1 MASEEE
7 IEVRRR
13 KVQELSQKGY
23 TQHEIAT
30 KLEVHSQTICAD
42 IKFIN
47 DRYKKLVS
55 ENPEYLSQQLEKIL
69 KFIDDFDLLM
79 KEYWELKEQATNEIT
94 VTDKKGNTKT
104 IPYGDLD
111 DQRKVL
117 DSIRQVIVEKAKI
130 LKLVSGDN
138 KYLTQN
144 YVHADSLVVYIQPI
158 MNIVKQLVVQFVPEE
173 KKQAAF
179 TFLSTGI
186 KKQKELSEGNE
197 K

>member
-7 IEVRRR
+7 IEIRRR

-23 TQHEIAT
+23 TSHEIAE
-30 KLEVHSQTICAD
+30 KLEVHFQTIYTD

-47 DRYKKLVS
+47 ARYKKIVS

-79 KEYWELKEQATNEIT
+79 KEYWELKEQAKREIT
-94 VTDKKGNTKT
+94 VTDKKGNTKK

-117 DSIRQVIVEKAKI
+117 DSIRQVIIEKAKI
-130 LKLVSGDN
+130 LKLISGDN

-144 YVHADSLVVYIQPI
+144 YVHIDNLGIHIQPI
-158 MNIVKQLVVQFVPEE
+158 MNIVMQVIKKYVPNEKQPEAFNSLKQLIEANRETEE
-173 KKQAAF
+173 
-179 TFLSTGI
+179 
-186 KKQKELSEGNE
+186 EG
-197 K
+197 

>member
-7 IEVRRR
+7 IEIRRR

-23 TQHEIAT
+23 TSHEIAE
-30 KLEVHSQTICAD
+30 KLEVHFQTIYTD

-47 DRYKKLVS
+47 ARYKKIVS

-79 KEYWELKEQATNEIT
+79 KEYWELKEQAKREIT
-94 VTDKKGNTKT
+94 VTDKKGNTKK

-130 LKLVSGDN
+130 LKLISGDN

-144 YVHADSLVVYIQPI
+144 YVHIDNLGIHIQPI
-158 MNIVKQLVVQFVPEE
+158 MNIVMQV
-173 KKQAAF
+173 
-179 TFLSTGI
+179 I
-186 KKQKELSEGNE
+186 KKYVPNE
-197 K
+197 KQPEAFNTLKQMIESNKDIGEE

>member
-7 IEVRRR
+7 IEIRRR

-23 TQHEIAT
+23 TSHEIAE
-30 KLEVHSQTICAD
+30 KLEVHFQTIYAD

-47 DRYKKLVS
+47 DRYKKIVS

-79 KEYWELKEQATNEIT
+79 KEYWELKEQAKREIT
-94 VTDKKGNTKT
+94 VTDKKGNTKK

-130 LKLVSGDN
+130 LKLISGDN

-144 YVHADSLVVYIQPI
+144 YVHIDNLGIHIQPI
-158 MNIVKQLVVQFVPEE
+158 MNIVMQV
-173 KKQAAF
+173 
-179 TFLSTGI
+179 I
-186 KKQKELSEGNE
+186 KKYVPNE
-197 K
+197 KQPEAFNTLKQMIESNKDIGEE

>member
-7 IEVRRR
+7 IEIRRR

-23 TQHEIAT
+23 TSHEIAE
-30 KLEVHSQTICAD
+30 KLEVHFQTIYTD

-47 DRYKKLVS
+47 ARYKKIVS

-79 KEYWELKEQATNEIT
+79 KEYWELKEQAKREIT
-94 VTDKKGNTKT
+94 VTDKKGNTKK

-117 DSIRQVIVEKAKI
+117 DSIRQVIIEKAKI
-130 LKLVSGDN
+130 LKLISGDN

-144 YVHADSLVVYIQPI
+144 YVHIDNLGIHIQPI
-158 MNIVKQLVVQFVPEE
+158 MNIVMQV
-173 KKQAAF
+173 
-179 TFLSTGI
+179 I
-186 KKQKELSEGNE
+186 KKYVPNE
-197 K
+197 KQPEAFNTLKQMIESNKDIGEE

>member
-79 KEYWELKEQATNEIT
+79 KEYWELKEQAKKEIT
-94 VTDKKGNTKT
+94 ITDKKGNIRT

-117 DSIRQVIVEKAKI
+117 DSIRQVIIEKAKI
-130 LKLVSGDN
+130 LKLISGDN

-144 YVHADSLVVYIQPI
+144 YVHIDNLGIHIQPI
-158 MNIVKQLVVQFVPEE
+158 MNIVMQV
-173 KKQAAF
+173 
-179 TFLSTGI
+179 I
-186 KKQKELSEGNE
+186 KKYVPNE
-197 K
+197 KQPEAFNSLKQMIEANKEIGEE

>member
-7 IEVRRR
+7 IEIRRR

-23 TQHEIAT
+23 TSHEIAE
-30 KLEVHSQTICAD
+30 KLEVHFQTIYAD

-47 DRYKKLVS
+47 DRYKKIVS

-79 KEYWELKEQATNEIT
+79 KEYWELKEQAKREIT
-94 VTDKKGNTKT
+94 VTDKKGNTKK

-130 LKLVSGDN
+130 LKLISGDN

-144 YVHADSLVVYIQPI
+144 YVHIDNLGIHIQPI
-158 MNIVKQLVVQFVPEE
+158 MNIVMQVIKKYVPNEKQPEAFNSLKQLIEANRETEE
-173 KKQAAF
+173 
-179 TFLSTGI
+179 
-186 KKQKELSEGNE
+186 EG
-197 K
+197 

>member
-1 MASEEE
+1 MMASEEE
-7 IEVRRR
+7 IEIRRR
-13 KVQELSQKGY
+13 DVQKLSQKGY
-23 TQHEIAT
+23 TQQEIAA
-30 KLEVHSQTICAD
+30 KLEVHPQTICAD

-79 KEYWELKEQATNEIT
+79 KEYWELKEQAKKEIT
-94 VTDKKGNTKT
+94 VTDKKGNTRT

-130 LKLVSGDN
+130 LKLISGDN
-138 KYLTQN
+138 KYLQTN
-144 YVHADSLVVYIQPI
+144 YVHVDNLSLHIQPI
-158 MNIVKQLVVQFVPEE
+158 MNIVMQV
-173 KKQAAF
+173 
-179 TFLSTGI
+179 I
-186 KKQKELSEGNE
+186 KKYVPNE
-197 K
+197 KQPDAFNTLKQMIESNKDIGEK

>member
-7 IEVRRR
+7 IEIRRR

-23 TQHEIAT
+23 TSHEIAE
-30 KLEVHSQTICAD
+30 KLEVHFQTIYTD

-47 DRYKKLVS
+47 ARYKKIVS

-79 KEYWELKEQATNEIT
+79 KEYWELKEQAKREIT
-94 VTDKKGNTKT
+94 VTDKKGNTKK

-130 LKLVSGDN
+130 LKLISGDN

-144 YVHADSLVVYIQPI
+144 YVHIDNLGIHIQPI
-158 MNIVKQLVVQFVPEE
+158 MNIVMQVIKKYVPNEKQPEAFNSLKQLIEANRETEE
-173 KKQAAF
+173 
-179 TFLSTGI
+179 
-186 KKQKELSEGNE
+186 EG
-197 K
+197 